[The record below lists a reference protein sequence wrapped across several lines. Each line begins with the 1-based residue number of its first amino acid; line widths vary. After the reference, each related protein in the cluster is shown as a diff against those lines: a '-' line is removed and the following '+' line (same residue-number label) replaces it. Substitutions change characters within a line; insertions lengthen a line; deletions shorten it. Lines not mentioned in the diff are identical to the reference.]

1 MGMGVPHSCDY
12 LVLLFCGTL
21 GNNDPELLGSDESD
35 IIIIV
40 WQLLDLVENQT
51 GDIHYIY
58 IRPSSNIHLSEEWI
72 KETGISEE
80 TLQSAISFGEAIQQ
94 FEQTLRNELNSKGRT
109 CKFFLCTDGQ
119 CHLRQ
124 VLHPTAMRQDIALP
138 EFFHS
143 FFDLRKEFRNC
154 FPGTTTDHNANIIET
169 DEMDGYSRQ
178 STVSVEQMLEYLN
191 ITVPNTY
198 GTLGVDHV
206 MRMSTV
212 VQVMICEKHNHRFT
226 CPETILARLD
236 TGPCVGSYGAQE
248 ECVVRARGLPWQAS
262 DHDIAKFF
270 KGLNI
275 QRGGVALVLNPQGRR
290 NGEALVQFCSPEHR
304 SLALLRHK
312 HHMANRYIEVYRA
325 KEDEFF
331 KVATCNSR
339 EAVQFLSKG
348 SDAIVR
354 VRGLPFTAVA
364 HDIVNFFGPEIP
376 VAGDEN
382 GVLIVRFPDG
392 KSSGDAFVLFD
403 TEEIAH
409 LALGKHK
416 QTLGKR
422 YIEIFKSTA
431 AEVQQVLSQHM
442 LTPILS
448 PPPMASPMHHVP
460 MGFPGSPV
468 THAAVQQHQAQLAQ
482 LQQAQ
487 LQAQAQVVT
496 PPGSIRNCIRLRGM
510 PYSATVEDI
519 MQFLGDLSLGILPN
533 GIHMVLNQQG
543 RPSGDAFIQM
553 TTPENAA
560 LAALDISKGGCHK
573 KHMRERYVEVFQCS
587 GDEMNMVL
595 MGGTLNRNG
604 VQPPPGMSLVVP
616 DQISVQRPPV
626 TPPIPSPFGLP
637 GAQTLM
643 VQPSQIPI
651 EMLHPQ
657 AQLLPAMA
665 GRHILAQPT
674 LLPYAAYLPTP
685 PVSPSIPGSAATVHT
700 LAASPGYPHQFAIP
714 QPAHPLGIQVRMQG
728 VTYNPGMSDILTL
741 FKGYNG
747 QQPGPFY
754 ASAAAANGCQSPLV
768 DEKAQA
774 VAAQVAV
781 GNGNSQTTNDWT
793 CIM

>member
-1 MGMGVPHSCDY
+1 MGMGVTPHSCDY

-21 GNNDPELLGSDESD
+21 GNNDPEMLGSDESD

-58 IRPSSNIHLSEEWI
+58 IRPSSDVHLSEEWS
-72 KETGISEE
+72 KETRITPE
-80 TLQSAISFGEAIQQ
+80 TLQSAITFGEAIEQ

-124 VLHPTAMRQDIALP
+124 ALHPTAMRKDIVLP

-143 FFDLRKEFRNC
+143 FFDLRKEFQSC
-154 FPGTTTDHNANIIET
+154 FPGTTMETDHNGNILESN
-169 DEMDGYSRQ
+169 EYSSSQ
-178 STVSVEQMLEYLN
+178 TLSVEQMLESLKV
-191 ITVPNTY
+191 TVPNTY

-212 VQVMICEKHNHRFT
+212 VQVIICEKHNHRFT
-226 CPETILARLD
+226 CPETIQSRLD
-236 TGPCVGSYGAQE
+236 AGPCIGSFSAQE

-290 NGEALVQFCSPEHR
+290 NGEALVQFCNPEHR

-348 SDAIVR
+348 SDSIVR
-354 VRGLPFTAVA
+354 MRGLPFTAVA
-364 HDIVNFFGPEIP
+364 QDIVNFFGPEIP
-376 VAGDEN
+376 VTGGES
-382 GVLIVRFPDG
+382 GVLVVRFPDG

-403 TEEIAH
+403 TEEISH

-448 PPPMASPMHHVP
+448 PPPMSSPMHIP
-460 MGFPGSPV
+460 MGFPGTPAG
-468 THAAVQQHQAQLAQ
+468 HAAAQHQAQLAQ
-482 LQQAQ
+482 IHQAQ
-487 LQAQAQVVT
+487 LQAQVIT

-553 TTPENAA
+553 TTPESAG

-616 DQISVQRPPV
+616 EQLPAHRPPV
-626 TPPIPSPFGLP
+626 TPPAPSPFGLP

-643 VQPSQIPI
+643 VHPSQIPI
-651 EMLHPQ
+651 EMIHPQ
-657 AQLLPAMA
+657 TQLLPTMA
-665 GRHILAQPT
+665 GRHILTQPT
-674 LLPYAAYLPTP
+674 LLPYATYLPTP
-685 PVSPSIPGSAATVHT
+685 PVSPSVPGSAAAAVHT
-700 LAASPGYPHQFAIP
+700 LAAAPGFPPQLAAIP

-728 VTYNPGMSDILTL
+728 VSYNPGMSDILTL
-741 FKGYNG
+741 FKGYNA
-747 QQPGPFY
+747 QQPSQLY
-754 ASAAAANGCQSPLV
+754 ASAAATGCQSPLV

-774 VAAQVAV
+774 VATQVAV
-781 GNGNSQTTNDWT
+781 GVNGNNQSNNEWT